1 MPVQTSYTRNGKK
14 GLPGLIGWDFGTA
27 DLTSVLV
34 ETDPLPFGYAVVQG
48 TKARTGKVGNTNV
61 IGFACRS
68 ILSVYAINNGYTN
81 PSEPEAYGP
90 TEMAAI
96 MREGYIWAVN
106 NGGAAVADGSQVY
119 ANATGQV
126 VNSAAAGA
134 VAVPGCRVEIGGA
147 VGAAIFLRVQTAI
160 PAPAAP

>member
-34 ETDPLPFGYAVVQG
+34 EAVLPFGYAVVQG
-48 TKARTGKVGNTNV
+48 TKARTGIPGNTNV

-81 PSEPEAYGP
+81 PNDPEAYGT
-90 TEMAAI
+90 TEMAAV

-106 NGGAAVADGSQVY
+106 NGGAAIADGSAVY
-119 ANATGQV
+119 VNATGQV

-147 VGAAIFLRVQTAI
+147 VGAMVFLRVQTAI
-160 PAPAAP
+160 PAPTAP

>member
-34 ETDPLPFGYAVVQG
+34 EAVLPFGYAVVRG
-48 TKARTGKVGNTNV
+48 TKARTGIPGNTNV

-68 ILSVYAINNGYTN
+68 ILSVYAIDNGYTN
-81 PSEPEAYGP
+81 PSQPEAYGT

-106 NGGAAVADGSQVY
+106 NGGAVVADGSQVY
-119 ANATGQV
+119 VNATGQV

-147 VGAAIFLRVQTAI
+147 VGAAIFLRVQTGI
-160 PAPAAP
+160 PVAA

>member
-27 DLTSVLV
+27 DLTSVLAEAV
-34 ETDPLPFGYAVVQG
+34 LPFGDAVVEG
-48 TKARTGKVGNTNV
+48 TKARTGIPGNTNV
-61 IGFACRS
+61 IGFTTRS
-68 ILSVYAINNGYTN
+68 ILSVYAINNAVDAN
-81 PSEPEAYGP
+81 GP

-96 MREGYIWAVN
+96 MREGYLWSIN
-106 NGGAAVADGSQVY
+106 NGSGAIADGSQVY
-119 ANATGQV
+119 VNAAGKV

-134 VAVPGCRVEIGGA
+134 VAVPGCRVESGGA
-147 VGAAIFLRVQTAI
+147 VGATIFLRVQTAI

>member
-34 ETDPLPFGYAVVQG
+34 ETVLPFGYAVVQG
-48 TKARTGKVGNTNV
+48 TKARTGKPGNTNV
-61 IGFACRS
+61 IGFAARS

-81 PSEPEAYGP
+81 PAEPEAYGL
-90 TEMAAI
+90 TEMAAV

-106 NGGAAVADGSQVY
+106 NGGAALADGSAVY
-119 ANATGQV
+119 VNAAGQV

-134 VAVPGCRVEIGGA
+134 VAVPGCRVEVGGA
-147 VGAAIFLRVQTAI
+147 VGAMVFLRIQTAI
-160 PAPAAP
+160 PAAAA